1 MAFAVSAF
9 AGESTLVLRRS
20 LQENAAE
27 ATDAGSFKAKY
38 HLDRSL
44 PIQVKNPNQ
53 SFPSPVR
60 EKQSTGELVTD
71 PQGSVSRYAMAVD
84 IFLSNMG
91 AFHIGG
97 FGANVITSDNGKTFY
112 TKATTLNY
120 FQQGFSAGEINGNQI
135 TFHTGQYIYDTYDN
149 EKAYMYAAYLS
160 EGNDWPEIVDEFVL
174 TKDEK
179 GRYVSSPGYYFMVL
193 TKEEAERGIDSESNI
208 ICFGTNYVFTPLP
221 ENPVENKQPE
231 DAEVFNTRLSANSL
245 NDYGETVMK
254 DITVGISGEYIY
266 IGGLTE
272 YLPDSYLVGKK
283 ISDNTFTFN
292 THQYLG
298 YHDKGDYPYVYEF
311 AMVNP
316 IYFDGES
323 LSYKETESVNMTFN
337 EDKTLLTLEDGAG
350 IFVNAYGDFNSW
362 EELYWNMMIGD
373 FDQLLTPKNPTG
385 LACYGSDST
394 PYITFEWSKT
404 SVEGMPMNEA
414 NLWCE
419 VILNGKPYIFSPE
432 YYEGLTDSS
441 EKVYY
446 NTSDVDG
453 LYVGEFSTIYLN
465 EFKGEFDKIKSLAV
479 VIGYASNGETRR
491 SDVVYVEGFEPFE
504 DKAFIPSAPSNTVY
518 YKDYYHKIRF
528 KFDGKDTEGNIIS
541 NRILAVE
548 ILLDGN
554 PLVFKDSEY
563 FFNGGE
569 GADVTMIGLKPN
581 SINYSSSLVSNF
593 GDEYVLSLWGHSDIP
608 DFNRLAIRPV
618 CTGGGTITYGECREI
633 ILDREA
639 TPANPTK
646 VEYDEEAKLLKFH
659 AMPID
664 TEGNGLSPEKY
675 GYEVYVNDE
684 LYVFKAELY
693 ELDKDISVIP
703 STGVNYDLY
712 LTTDYIYDETDWTC
726 IDEKTC
732 LSITMGRDDTDIK
745 KIGVRAVYTD
755 GNGNTTYSSII
766 NSDGTTSVHDA
777 LRSDA
782 PVKWFNLQGIE
793 VTNPVPG
800 SIYLRKQGATT
811 TKVLVK

>member
-1 MAFAVSAF
+1 MATAASAF
-9 AGESTLVLRRS
+9 AAEPMHILHFSQ
-20 LQENAAE
+20 QEKATE

-38 HLDRSL
+38 NLDRQL
-44 PIQVKNPNQ
+44 PAQVMNPTLNLPPRVNGKL
-53 SFPSPVR
+53 SDS
-60 EKQSTGELVTD
+60 ELVTD
-71 PQGSVSRYAMAVD
+71 PAGSKSRYAMSVD
-84 IFLSNMG
+84 IYLSNMG
-91 AFHIGG
+91 AAHVGG
-97 FGANVITSDNGKTFY
+97 FGATIITSDDGKTFY
-112 TKATTLNY
+112 TKATTLNF
-120 FQQGFSAGEINGNQI
+120 FQQGFSTGEINGNEVK
-135 TFHTGQYIYDTYDN
+135 FKSGEYIYNTETN
-149 EKAYMYAAYLS
+149 EKAYMYAGYMA
-160 EGNDWPEIVDEFVL
+160 EGEEWPVIVDNFVL
-174 TKDEK
+174 TKDGT
-179 GRYVSSPGYYFMVL
+179 GRYVSSPGYYFLVL
-193 TKEEAERGIDSESNI
+193 TKEEAERGIDEETDI

-221 ENPVENKQPE
+221 ENPVENKLPE
-231 DAEVFNTRLSANSL
+231 DAEIFNTQFSANSL
-245 NDYGETVMK
+245 SHSGDMMQK
-254 DITVGISGEYIY
+254 DITVGVSGDNVY
-266 IGGLTE
+266 IGGLTD
-272 YLPDSYLVGKK
+272 YLPDSYLMGKK
-283 ISDNTFTFN
+283 TSDNTFTFS

-298 YHDKGDYPYVYEF
+298 HFDKGDYPYIYEF

-323 LSYKETESVNMTFN
+323 LLYKGTESVSMTFN

-394 PYITFEWSKT
+394 PYITFEWNKT

-419 VILNGKPYIFSPE
+419 VILNGKPYVFSPE

-504 DKAFIPSAPSNTVY
+504 DKAYIPSAPSNTVY

-569 GADVTMIGLKPN
+569 GADVTMIGLKAN

-618 CTGGGTITYGECREI
+618 CTGGGTITYGESREI
-633 ILDREA
+633 ILDRAA

-726 IDEKTC
+726 IDEKPC
-732 LSITMGRDDTDIK
+732 LSITMGRDDTDIQ

-766 NSDGTTSVHDA
+766 NSDGTTSVHDV
-777 LRSDA
+777 LCNDA
-782 PVKWFNLQGIE
+782 AVKWFNLQGIE
-793 VTNPVPG
+793 VTAPAPG